1 MFGIKFIYSRL
12 IDIIDEMINKPTCIV
27 CIATMDIYVHGALL
41 GIIKDCL
48 GPRIFVC
55 QKTFCSS
62 SDCVDPDRLC

>member
-12 IDIIDEMINKPTCIV
+12 IDIIDEHSV
-27 CIATMDIYVHGALL
+27 SL